1 MLSDSRQTDLFET
14 QAGLFAAGEQED
26 DPDRAEYVDDLRRQ
40 LHAKLA
46 HVQAA
51 QGLPWRDLTATTL
64 EELSFHSL
72 ARSYLPE
79 AESLPL
85 RRAFNKEMRRIYE
98 IINDVPLFPDL
109 R

>member
-1 MLSDSRQTDLFET
+1 MRADSRQTDLFAT
-14 QAGLFAAGEQED
+14 QPDLFAAAEQED
-26 DPDRAEYVDDLRRQ
+26 DPDRAAYVEELRGQ

-72 ARSYLPE
+72 AKSYLPE
-79 AESLPL
+79 SESLPL
-85 RRAFNKEMRRIYE
+85 RRAFNREMLRIYE
-98 IINDVPLFPDL
+98 IVNDVPLFPDL
-109 R
+109 